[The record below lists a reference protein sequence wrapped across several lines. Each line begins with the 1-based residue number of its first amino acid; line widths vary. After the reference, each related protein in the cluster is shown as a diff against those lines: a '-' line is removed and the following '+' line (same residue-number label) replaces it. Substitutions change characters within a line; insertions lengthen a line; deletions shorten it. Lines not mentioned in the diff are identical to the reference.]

1 MLRRTFLKVIRF
13 VFYII
18 SLVCPGFFFFF
29 FFFCNCSAYLPFYR
43 GVSIRLIFFP
53 GCLYFCLRFFCLSL
67 SLIFG
72 PIYPCLFFSAWLS
85 LSQFVII
92 FFFAVSMAISFLCQ
106 SIALSV
112 FLYCYLY
119 LGLFFFS
126 DCLLSLTLFKGF
138 LYGCL
143 MFFAVSNYLIFQTV
157 SLSTSVCLYRNAFIY
172 VSFSVI
178 SILIFLAVYNYVGL
192 FFSGFS
198 LSLWFSLI
206 CMT

>member
-1 MLRRTFLKVIRF
+1 MPRCLHPFDFFSWLSLLLSAFFL
-13 VFYII
+13 
-18 SLVCPGFFFFF
+18 C
-29 FFFCNCSAYLPFYR
+29 
-43 GVSIRLIFFP
+43 VSISIFWP
-53 GCLYFCLRFFCLSL
+53 YLSL
-67 SLIFG
+67 SV
-72 PIYPCLFFSAWLS
+72 FSAWLS

-119 LGLFFFS
+119 LGLFFS
-126 DCLLSLTLFKGF
+126 DCLLLMSLFKGF
-138 LYGCL
+138 LYRCL

-157 SLSTSVCLYRNAFIY
+157 SLYLSLFVSECLYLCLLFGHFY
-172 VSFSVI
+172 PYLFWL
-178 SILIFLAVYNYVGL
+178 SICRSI
-192 FFSGFS
+192 FSGFS

>member
-1 MLRRTFLKVIRF
+1 MKHVEKDFLKSHSF
-13 VFYII
+13 CLLYHF
-18 SLVCPGFFFFF
+18 SCLPCFFF
-29 FFFCNCSAYLPFYR
+29 FFFCNCSAYLPFCR

-67 SLIFG
+67 SLFFG

-92 FFFAVSMAISFLCQ
+92 FFLAVSMAISFLCQ

-112 FLYCYLY
+112 FFILLS
-119 LGLFFFS
+119 LSRPVFFS

-157 SLSTSVCLYRNAFIY
+157 SLYLSLFVSECLYLCLLFGHFYPYLFWLSIIM
-172 VSFSVI
+172 SVYF
-178 SILIFLAVYNYVGL
+178 FLVFLYLCG
-192 FFSGFS
+192 SH
-198 LSLWFSLI
+198 
-206 CMT
+206 